1 MARGRKSRVLERV
14 LETTK
19 LMPPLRHSIPGKDF
33 NIQKSEVMKWI
44 MQNPD
49 AWNFIWNNIKQSGSV
64 IYNPDTGTWQGVDY
78 DGD

>member
-1 MARGRKSRVLERV
+1 
-14 LETTK
+14 
-19 LMPPLRHSIPGKDF
+19 
-33 NIQKSEVMKWI
+33 MKWI